1 MKKKEM
7 SWLRRVLKR
16 PDRLYPVEWEL
27 GDEVALSVVRDLF
40 MSSDALGYGSC
51 RLYGALGNLIN
62 AVVMHNECGHNIP
75 DEEMVYK
82 IEELREKGMIYSEG
96 QPITMKTII
105 KIFSDFLRIAP
116 RDMPVEIKDQ
126 AMCNFL
132 NELNRD
138 GGKYARLVITGKLPK
153 AVDLLN
159 CSDDDII
166 AEATRLMAEE

>member
-27 GDEVALSVVRDLF
+27 GDEVGLSIIRELF
-40 MSSDALGYGSC
+40 ISSDALGYDSC
-51 RLYGALGNLIN
+51 QLYGALGNLIN
-62 AVVMHNECGHNIP
+62 AVIMHNECGHNIP
-75 DEEMVYK
+75 NEEMVYM
-82 IEELREKGMIYSEG
+82 IEELREKDMIYSEG
-96 QPITMKTII
+96 QPITMKAII
-105 KIFSDFLRIAP
+105 RILSEFLRIAQ

-126 AMCNFL
+126 DMCKFL

-138 GGKYARLVITGKLPK
+138 GGKYARLVNTGKLPN

-166 AEATRLMAEE
+166 AEATRLMNEE

>member
-27 GDEVALSVVRDLF
+27 GDGVAMSVIRDLF
-40 MSSDALGYGSC
+40 ISSDALGYGSC
-51 RLYGALGNLIN
+51 RLYGALGGLIN

-75 DEEMVYK
+75 NEEKMYK

-105 KIFSDFLRIAP
+105 RIFSEFLRIAP

-126 AMCNFL
+126 AMCKFL

-153 AVDLLN
+153 MVDLLN

-166 AEATRLMAEE
+166 AEATRLMNEE